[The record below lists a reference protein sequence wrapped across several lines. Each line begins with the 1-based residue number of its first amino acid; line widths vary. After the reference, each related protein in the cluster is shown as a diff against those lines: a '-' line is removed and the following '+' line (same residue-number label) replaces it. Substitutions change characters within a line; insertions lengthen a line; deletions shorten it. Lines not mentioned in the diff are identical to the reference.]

1 MKFRTSL
8 LLMLAMFLVAASLQA
23 FPLINLLGDKDGYG
37 VGCPV
42 NAHYTNYG
50 AYYADNRT
58 ASDPPFT
65 DIWNI
70 GDGSWTHTLDLTG
83 YTPVSASIEM
93 MIAGI
98 AGIADFSEWK
108 ADIYVNGTIVGTI
121 PGFDIAPDGGVSHD
135 WSAFY
140 AFNIP
145 VFLLGSPNDNI
156 VVDVS
161 DNGDGYIVDYS
172 ELKVYD
178 ASSVVPEPTTM
189 ILLGIGLLGVAV
201 LRRRF

>member
-8 LLMLAMFLVAASLQA
+8 LLMLAMLLVAASLQA
-23 FPLINLLGDKDGYG
+23 FPLVNLLGDKDGYG

-50 AYYADNRT
+50 TYWGDYRT
-58 ASDPPFT
+58 GSDPLFT
-65 DIWNI
+65 DYWYT
-70 GDGSWTHTLDLTG
+70 GDKSWTHTLDLTG

-98 AGIADFSEWK
+98 ADASSWW
-108 ADIYVNGTIVGTI
+108 ADIYVNGTSVGTI
-121 PGFDIAPDGGVSHD
+121 PGFDVAPDGGVSSD
-135 WSAFY
+135 WSALY

-156 VVDVS
+156 TVDVS
-161 DNGDGYIVDYS
+161 NGGDGYIVDYS
-172 ELKVYD
+172 ELKVCD
-178 ASSVVPEPTTM
+178 VSTVPEPTTM

-201 LRRRF
+201 IRRKF

>member
-8 LLMLAMFLVAASLQA
+8 LLMLAMLLIATSLQA

-50 AYYADNRT
+50 AYFADNRT
-58 ASDPPFT
+58 ASDPLFT
-65 DIWNI
+65 DIWQA
-70 GDGSWTHTLDLTG
+70 GDLSWTHTMDLSA

-98 AGIADFSEWK
+98 ADFSTWR
-108 ADIYVNGTIVGTI
+108 ADIYVNGTVIGTI
-121 PGFDIAPDGGVSHD
+121 PGIDIAPDGGVSHD
-135 WSAFY
+135 WSALY
-140 AFNIP
+140 SFNIP
-145 VFLLGSPNDNI
+145 VALLGSPNDNI
-156 VVDVS
+156 AVDVS

-172 ELKVYD
+172 ELKVCD
-178 ASSVVPEPTTM
+178 VSTVPEPTTM
-189 ILLGIGLLGVAV
+189 ILLGVGLLGFAII
-201 LRRRF
+201 RRRF